1 MYSIYPRSL
10 RHISIGAESYKL
22 ACGCNFQCVFL
33 EKWLLKILG
42 HPTGLPTIL
51 HGEAKVRLGGRKD
64 FCWDFLAAGEVKY
77 MICRVYRH
85 TSIVNSVYHGKEE
98 KTSAQK
104 GLL

>member
-1 MYSIYPRSL
+1 MHVKDNGSGISKDKQKSL
-10 RHISIGAESYKL
+10 FKRFYEG
-22 ACGCNFQCVFL
+22 V
-33 EKWLLKILG
+33 
-42 HPTGLPTIL
+42 
-51 HGEAKVRLGGRKD
+51 
-64 FCWDFLAAGEVKY
+64 CWDFLAAGEVKY